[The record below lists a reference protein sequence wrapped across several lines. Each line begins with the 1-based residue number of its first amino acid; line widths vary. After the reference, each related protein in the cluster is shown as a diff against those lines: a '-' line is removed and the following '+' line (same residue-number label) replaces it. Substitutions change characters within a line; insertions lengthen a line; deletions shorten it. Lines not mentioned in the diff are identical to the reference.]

1 MKVAKSATNI
11 IYFLL
16 SFVLLQHRKE
26 EGKFAPSFI
35 GKKHLGKEGEM
46 GIIIIALQYYAI
58 FISFCLQLA
67 STACRALT
75 SSI

>member
-35 GKKHLGKEGEM
+35 GKKHLLLRILSSTFFLGDYDT
-46 GIIIIALQYYAI
+46 AVRFYAI
-58 FISFCLQLA
+58 LISFWLQLG
-67 STACRALT
+67 SKDH
-75 SSI
+75 SV